1 MSVDLQQRSPKKH
14 QLMLMAMIFVGLA
27 GVVVLSKSIDARRPP
42 LDLAVEEERLY
53 VNGNTARRLSLGFN
67 GLIADWYWMR
77 SLQYVGRKVLT
88 LREQAML
95 DRLGS
100 ANLKLLPALLDTATT
115 LDPQFI
121 EPYEYAAIVL
131 PGSDVDAAIR
141 LAKKGI
147 AANPSSWRLY
157 HHLGYIYWQRGDLA
171 TAAETYSA
179 GGQIHGAPAWMTAMK
194 AKMLADG
201 GGRATAREIYSRM
214 YEGTTDKKVQEMAQL
229 RLLQL
234 DAFDQIDILKKL
246 LDTFKSRTGRCPAS
260 WKELE
265 PIFRAARVRTAA
277 SGAPLDPSGTPYE
290 FKATNCDVG
299 VNYDSKIPVK

>member
-1 MSVDLQQRSPKKH
+1 MPVDLQQHSNRKH
-14 QLMLMAMIFVGLA
+14 QLALIAMIVAGLA
-27 GVVVLSKSIDARRPP
+27 LVVVLSKSIDARRPP
-42 LDLAVEEERLY
+42 VDLAVEEERLY
-53 VNGNTARRLSLGFN
+53 VNGNTAKRLSLSFN

-77 SLQYVGRKVLT
+77 SLQYVGRKVLS
-88 LREQAML
+88 LPEDAML

-100 ANLKLLPALLDTATT
+100 ANLKLLPALLDTATS
-115 LDPQFI
+115 LDPEFI
-121 EPYEYAAIVL
+121 EPYEYGAIVL
-131 PGSDVDAAIR
+131 PVADVDAAIR
-141 LAKKGI
+141 LTKKGI

-171 TAAETYSA
+171 TAAETYGA
-179 GGQIHGAPAWMTAMK
+179 GGQIPGAPEWMTAMK

-214 YEGTTDKKVQEMAQL
+214 YEGSTDEKVKEMAQL

-246 LDTFKSRTGRCPAS
+246 LETFKARTGRCPAS

-265 PIFRAARVRTAA
+265 PIFRARRVPVDG

-290 FKATNCDVG
+290 FKAENCDVA
-299 VNYDSKIPVK
+299 VSYDSKIPVK

>member
-1 MSVDLQQRSPKKH
+1 
-14 QLMLMAMIFVGLA
+14 MAMIVVGLA
-27 GVVVLSKSIDARRPP
+27 LVVVLSKSIDARRPP
-42 LDLAVEEERLY
+42 VDVAVEEERLY
-53 VNGNTARRLSLGFN
+53 VNSTTAKRLSLGFN

-77 SLQYVGRKVLT
+77 SLQYVGRKILN
-88 LREQAML
+88 LRQGAML
-95 DRLGS
+95 DNLGS

-141 LAKKGI
+141 LTKKGI

-157 HHLGYIYWQRGDLA
+157 HHLGYIYWQQGDHA
-171 TAAETYSA
+171 TAAETYGA
-179 GGQIHGAPAWMTAMK
+179 GGQIPGAPAWMTAMK

-214 YEGTTDKKVQEMAQL
+214 YEGATDAKVKEMVEL
-229 RLLQL
+229 HLLQL
-234 DAFDQIDILKKL
+234 DAFDQIDVLKKL
-246 LDTFKSRTGRCPAS
+246 LDAFKMRTGRCPAS

-265 PIFRAARVRTAA
+265 PIFRAAVVPVDR

-290 FKATNCDVG
+290 FNATNCDVG
-299 VNYDSKIPVK
+299 VSYDSKIPVK

>member
-1 MSVDLQQRSPKKH
+1 MSGNFQQRSH
-14 QLMLMAMIFVGLA
+14 QLMLMAMIVFGLA
-27 GVVVLSKSIDARRPP
+27 LVVVLSKSIDARRP
-42 LDLAVEEERLY
+42 LVDVAVEDERLY
-53 VNGNTARRLSLGFN
+53 VNGTTAKRLSLGFN

-77 SLQYVGRKVLT
+77 SLQYVGRKILH
-88 LREQAML
+88 LRQGAML
-95 DRLGS
+95 DKLGN

-141 LAKKGI
+141 LTKKGI

-157 HHLGYIYWQRGDLA
+157 HHLGYIYWQQGDHA
-171 TAAETYSA
+171 TAAETYGA
-179 GGQIHGAPAWMTAMK
+179 GGQIPGAPAWMTAMK

-214 YEGTTDKKVQEMAQL
+214 YEGSTDAKVKEMAQL

-234 DAFDQIDILKKL
+234 AAFDQIDILKKL
-246 LDTFKSRTGRCPAS
+246 LEAFKTRTGRCPAS

-265 PIFRAARVRTAA
+265 PVFRAARVPVDR

-290 FKATNCDVG
+290 LNATNCDVG
-299 VNYDSKIPVK
+299 VSYDSKIPVK

>member
-1 MSVDLQQRSPKKH
+1 MSGSNRK
-14 QLMLMAMIFVGLA
+14 QLTLIAMIVFGLA
-27 GVVVLSKSIDARRPP
+27 LVVVLSKSIDARRPP
-42 LDLAVEEERLY
+42 VDLAVEEERLY
-53 VNGNTARRLSLGFN
+53 VNGNTAKRLSLSFN
-67 GLIADWYWMR
+67 GLVADWYWMR

-88 LREQAML
+88 LPEGAML

-100 ANLKLLPALLDTATT
+100 ANLKLLPALLDTATS
-115 LDPQFI
+115 LDPQFM
-121 EPYEYAAIVL
+121 EPYEYGAIVL
-131 PGSDVDAAIR
+131 PVADVDAAIR
-141 LAKKGI
+141 LTKKGI
-147 AANPSSWRLY
+147 AANPSAWRLY

-171 TAAETYSA
+171 TAAETYGA
-179 GGQIHGAPAWMTAMK
+179 GGQIPGAPEWMTAMK

-214 YEGTTDKKVQEMAQL
+214 YEGSTDEKVKEMAQL

-246 LDTFKSRTGRCPAS
+246 LAAFKARTGRCPAS

-265 PIFRAARVRTAA
+265 PIFRARRVPVDG

-290 FKATNCDVG
+290 FKPENCDVA
-299 VNYDSKIPVK
+299 VSNDSKIPVK